1 MKYVILKAFQ
11 DETLEWPL
19 GQCQCQGWG
28 INKGIYCGLSLG
40 KLNTL
45 LWGLYPRSLAR
56 KLPIK
61 RTTSKFHGSYVEMM
75 KNSGEFFSIKTAK
88 NVICCH

>member
-1 MKYVILKAFQ
+1 MKYVILKALQ

-28 INKGIYCGLSLG
+28 INKDIYCGLSLG

-45 LWGLYPRSLAR
+45 FWGLYPRTLAR
-56 KLPIK
+56 QLPIE
-61 RTTSKFHGSYVEMM
+61 RTTSKFHVSYVEML
-75 KNSGEFFSIKTAK
+75 KNS
-88 NVICCH
+88 

>member
-1 MKYVILKAFQ
+1 MKHVILKVLQ

-28 INKGIYCGLSLG
+28 INKDIYCGLSLG

-45 LWGLYPRSLAR
+45 LWGLYPISLAR

-61 RTTSKFHGSYVEMM
+61 TTTSKFHVSYVEML
-75 KNSGEFFSIKTAK
+75 KNS
-88 NVICCH
+88 